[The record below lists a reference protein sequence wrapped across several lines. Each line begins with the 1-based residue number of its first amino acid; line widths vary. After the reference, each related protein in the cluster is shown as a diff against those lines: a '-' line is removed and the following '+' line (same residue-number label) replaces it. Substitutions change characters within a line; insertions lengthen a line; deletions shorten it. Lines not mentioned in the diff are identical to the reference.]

1 MATFAYSGR
10 TRGGQSVNGERE
22 ADSMESAVAALR
34 KDQVFVTRINPV
46 KDGGGAKATARAASG
61 GKPHKVKKASPKSLA
76 VFTRQFSVMIDA
88 GLPLVQCLEIL
99 GTQEEDKNFGRVI
112 LETRAEVENGLS
124 LADAMRKNPKVFDSL
139 FTNMIAAGE
148 AGGIL
153 DTILKRL
160 ATYIEKAVKLKNQV
174 QSAMIYPVAIVVIA
188 AVVVGVIL
196 WKVIPTFATLFAGL
210 GAELPLPTRIVI
222 ALSNGLVRFMPF
234 VLVGIGATIFGFR
247 AYYKT
252 EGGRMVVD
260 GIMLKLPVL
269 GPMMRKIAVARFCRT
284 LATLLASG
292 VSILEALDITART
305 AGNAVVERAL
315 NLTRKSIEGGET
327 IAVPLR
333 ETGVFPSM
341 VVQMIS
347 VGEATGALDTMLGKI
362 ADFYEEEVDVAV
374 AGLLT
379 LLEPIMIAVL
389 GGVVGGI
396 VIAMYMPIFSLISEL
411 TGG

>member
-10 TRGGQSVNGERE
+10 TRAGQTVNGERK
-22 ADSMESAVAALR
+22 ADSMEAAVAALR
-34 KDQVFVTRINPV
+34 REQVLVTRINPA
-46 KDGGGAKATARAASG
+46 KGAAAKPSG
-61 GKPHKVKKASPKSLA
+61 AAKVPRVKKVSPKSLA

-99 GTQEEDKNFGRVI
+99 GTQEEDKSFGRVI
-112 LETRAEVENGLS
+112 LETRAEVENGNS
-124 LADAMRKNPKVFDSL
+124 LADAMRKNPKVFDPL

-174 QSAMIYPVAIVVIA
+174 QSAMIYPVAIIVIA
-188 AVVVGVIL
+188 GVVVGVIL

-222 ALSNGLVRFMPF
+222 GMSNGLVRYMPF
-234 VLVGIGATIFGFR
+234 ILVGIGASVFAGRT
-247 AYYKT
+247 YYNT
-252 EGGRMVVD
+252 AGGRMVVD
-260 GIMLKLPVL
+260 GLLLKMPVL
-269 GPMMRKIAVARFCRT
+269 GPMFRKIAVARFCRT

-315 NLTRKSIEGGET
+315 NITRKSIEGGET
-327 IAVPLR
+327 IAVPLK
-333 ETGVFPSM
+333 ETGVFPPM
-341 VVQMIS
+341 VVQMIG

-362 ADFYEEEVDVAV
+362 AEFYEEEVDVAV

-379 LLEPIMIAVL
+379 LLEPLMIALL
-389 GGVVGGI
+389 GGIVGGI
-396 VIAMYMPIFSLISEL
+396 VIAMYMPIFALISNL